1 MNWLQQNGIQ
11 ALVLVL
17 LAAGICALMPRAGSR
32 SRTLG
37 LLLSLV
43 GTGVAL
49 WSLPSPTGPEADRVL
64 FWLFGAG
71 AVFCAVLMITSR
83 NPVYAALWFALV
95 TLATCGLFLLQSA
108 AFLAAATIIVYA
120 GAIIVTFL
128 FVIMLAQ
135 QAGAT
140 VYDQRSHEP
149 LLACVGAFVMLGA
162 LLATLRTGAWPAP
175 TDASAAQQTNAAA
188 TDPAGIVAAAIP
200 ATPADGRMQSLGQ
213 SLFGEYLYAVELAG
227 TVLLVASIGAIAI
240 APRRAQGT
248 L

>member
-1 MNWLQQNGIQ
+1 MTWLQENGWQ
-11 ALVLVL
+11 AGALVV
-17 LAAGICALMPRAGSR
+17 LAAGICALMPRAR
-32 SRTLG
+32 SRTRMIG
-37 LLLSLV
+37 LLLALA
-43 GTGVAL
+43 GTGIAL
-49 WSLPSPTGPEADRVL
+49 WSLPSPTGDNTTTVL
-64 FWLFGAG
+64 FWFFA
-71 AVFCAVLMITSR
+71 ASAIFCAVLMITSR

-140 VYDQRSHEP
+140 TYDQHANHP
-149 LLACVGAFVMLGA
+149 LLASIAAFVMLGA
-162 LLATLRTGAWPAP
+162 LLATLRSDAWPQPA
-175 TDASAAQQTNAAA
+175 DATAERVE
-188 TDPAGIVAAAIP
+188 VAALVAP
-200 ATPADGRMQSLGQ
+200 NSLSRDLGADGKMTSLGR
-213 SLFGEYLYAVELAG
+213 SLFGDYLYAVELAG
-227 TVLLVASIGAIAI
+227 TALLVASIGAIAI